1 MLGGIDNHL
10 FLQAFGGFL
19 TFPII
24 ILFLRWAFP
33 AKKDPQEKAARKAM
47 KKELRAIRRR

>member
-19 TFPII
+19 IFPII

-33 AKKDPQEKAARKAM
+33 TKKDPQEKAVRKAL
-47 KKELRAIRRR
+47 KKELQQLRKK

>member
-1 MLGGIDNHL
+1 MLGEIDNHL

-19 TFPII
+19 IFPII

-33 AKKDPQEKAARKAM
+33 TKKDPQEKAVRKAL
-47 KKELRAIRRR
+47 KKELQQLRKK

>member
-1 MLGGIDNHL
+1 MLGGIDNNL

-19 TFPII
+19 IFPII

-33 AKKDPQEKAARKAM
+33 TKKDPQEKAVRKAL
-47 KKELRAIRRR
+47 KKELQQLRKK

>member
-10 FLQAFGGFL
+10 FLQPFGGFL
-19 TFPII
+19 IFPII

-33 AKKDPQEKAARKAM
+33 TKKDPQEKAVRKAL
-47 KKELRAIRRR
+47 KKELQQLRKK